1 MYTLILIWSLKTM
14 YNQNLDTVVVERIKF
29 EDCASIADVLTKDL
43 KSFNPD
49 IQTKFICELNK

>member
-1 MYTLILIWSLKTM
+1 M